1 MQSIA
6 VENNLSETVFFVKE
20 GDAYHIRWFTPAT
33 EVKLCGHATLASA
46 YVLFNLMEVDCN
58 PIHFTSLS
66 GSLFVKQE
74 EDGAMTMDFPQA
86 KLEPCSTP
94 QALWECLGAHPVEC
108 FKGEDYMTVLD
119 SEDTLLGLQ
128 PDFRQMATL
137 PCRGIT
143 VTAPGNQS
151 DFVSRFFA
159 PQSGIDEDPVTGS
172 AHCATTPYW
181 AKRLKKNKLTAIQRS
196 KREGHL
202 ICEVKD
208 DRVLMTGRA
217 KLFLSGTIHL

>member
-1 MQSIA
+1 MKLTIHQVDAFTDRLFGGNPAAVCPLDTWISDDLMQSIA

-128 PDFRQMATL
+128 TDFRQMATL

-151 DFVSRFFA
+151 DFVYRFFA

-181 AKRLKKNKLTAIQRS
+181 AKRLKK
-196 KREGHL
+196 E
-202 ICEVKD
+202 
-208 DRVLMTGRA
+208 
-217 KLFLSGTIHL
+217 